1 MGCYGDYRMARTE
14 QLLFPALHV
23 PRSFNDFLEIA
34 LKRRK
39 SDKGIK
45 IEFSG
50 LTATS
55 PGAGGLAMA
64 EASLELEGARK
75 FGKVSHQTREAG
87 AASVAQM
94 HKLEG

>member
-1 MGCYGDYRMARTE
+1 MARTE
-14 QLLFPALHV
+14 QLLFPALRG

-39 SDKGIK
+39 SDAGIE
-45 IEFSG
+45 IEFLG

-55 PGAGGLAMA
+55 PNAGGLAMA

-75 FGKVSHQTREAG
+75 LGKVPHQIRESG
-87 AASVAQM
+87 TASVAQM
-94 HKLEG
+94 HKLES

>member
-1 MGCYGDYRMARTE
+1 MARTE

-39 SDKGIK
+39 SDAGIK
-45 IEFSG
+45 IESLG

-55 PGAGGLAMA
+55 PSAGGLAMA

-75 FGKVSHQTREAG
+75 FRKVSHQIREAG